1 MIQYRF
7 KIGVTSHRAW
17 LESDEQAKEFAE
29 FIGAEWER
37 DTMIFKLQ
45 KDDNFCM
52 FELEIGDME
61 NKELLKELDFKNI
74 NIWGSTKTTII

>member
-7 KIGVTSHRAW
+7 KIGITSHRAW
-17 LESDEQAKEFAE
+17 LENDEQAKEFSE

-74 NIWGSTKTTII
+74 NIWGSIKQQ